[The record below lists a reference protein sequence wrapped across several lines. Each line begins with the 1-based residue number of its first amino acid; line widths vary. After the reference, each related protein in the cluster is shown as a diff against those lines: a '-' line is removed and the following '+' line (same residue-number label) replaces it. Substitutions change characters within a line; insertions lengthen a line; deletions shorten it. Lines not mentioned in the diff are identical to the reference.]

1 MIFKYTLPNKTIM
14 VDRTISKQENTVSV
28 IGKDATGQLIK
39 IKQDIQVDSFKRS
52 YITIENETLYLDN
65 FLAQTWDELK
75 ENFDKKE
82 DLEII
87 KKDIFFTFVKYQ
99 DEVVLLCSLKRRA
112 GLGREKYI
120 ISEISYNEHKND
132 YDIILIP
139 QNTSLNA
146 KDNEIIFTLTELA
159 ENLKGSLVKLF

>member
-14 VDRTISKQENTVSV
+14 VDRTISKQEDTVSI

-65 FLAQTWDELK
+65 FLAQTWEELK

-87 KKDIFFTFVKYQ
+87 KKDIFFTFIKFS

-120 ISEISYNEHKND
+120 ISEIFYNDHKND

-139 QNTSLNA
+139 QNTNLNA